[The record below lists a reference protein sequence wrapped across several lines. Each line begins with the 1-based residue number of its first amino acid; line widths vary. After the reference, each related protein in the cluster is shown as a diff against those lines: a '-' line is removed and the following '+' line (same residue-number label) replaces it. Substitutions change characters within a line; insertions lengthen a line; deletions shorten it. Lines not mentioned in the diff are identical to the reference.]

1 MPSPC
6 ILETMYYILM
16 SKQTTQNSNLRRKPF
31 VGFNEP
37 ELTPEEL
44 EAMKKGSGLV
54 PLSCI
59 TEYLASLPDYVPTD
73 RWAVIGCQL

>member
-1 MPSPC
+1 MKKSAFKTWS
-6 ILETMYYILM
+6 LHLTLGQN
-16 SKQTTQNSNLRRKPF
+16 STQNSHLRRKPF

-54 PLSCI
+54 PLSRI

-73 RWAVIGCQL
+73 R

>member
-1 MPSPC
+1 MVSPSDVG
-6 ILETMYYILM
+6 
-16 SKQTTQNSNLRRKPF
+16 SKLYSKFYLRKKPF

-54 PLSCI
+54 PLSRI
-59 TEYLASLPDYVPTD
+59 TEHLASLPDYVPTD